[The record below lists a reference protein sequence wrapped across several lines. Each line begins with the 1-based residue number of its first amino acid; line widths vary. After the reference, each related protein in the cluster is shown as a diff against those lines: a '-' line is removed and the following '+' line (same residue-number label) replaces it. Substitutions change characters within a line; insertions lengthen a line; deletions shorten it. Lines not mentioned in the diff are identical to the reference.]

1 MLYVSRD
8 PVYKDNETAAFGY
21 VPGKTNVVEAAKK
34 NTNGKYFNYY
44 RERTVGVLAGKYDDY
59 SFKEKDTSTGKIKP
73 NPQYLKSNNA
83 RSFLNFGITPTDHTP
98 AGISGRMYRKQ
109 INGHQASHVIY
120 MENGTHGM
128 VLFLSQPCTDA
139 VQLMVRAFNMKTDLA
154 DSNHIYPVK
163 MVGGLLGL
171 IGLMLFMVYGT
182 LCLVRTSLFKKA
194 GSEEPAR
201 MRQADAYKGVSV

>member
-98 AGISGRMYRKQ
+98 AGIRGGGTASRSMAIKPHTSFIWRTGRTEQCSSYPNHAPM
-109 INGHQASHVIY
+109 
-120 MENGTHGM
+120 
-128 VLFLSQPCTDA
+128 LFNPW
-139 VQLMVRAFNMKTDLA
+139 
-154 DSNHIYPVK
+154 
-163 MVGGLLGL
+163 LGL
-171 IGLMLFMVYGT
+171 ST
-182 LCLVRTSLFKKA
+182 
-194 GSEEPAR
+194 
-201 MRQADAYKGVSV
+201 